1 MVLSDSLNL
10 PHPVVKD
17 GGITA
22 SRAGRRAVSLLSPLP
37 APAGF
42 LRGARLP
49 WDVADPRCHA
59 EPVRGADGGSEDPP
73 GGWREPKVLLA
84 TQGWGVEQGTPAHR
98 RKEHP
103 GVPGPGLGVLTPV
116 VLLPKQLHA
125 VTFLSVGYVRLPMVF
140 VFPVPFVAETSVCK
154 LLLGT
159 LAELLSFPS
168 SPQSLA
174 AFGHGGE
181 VPSPGCTPQA
191 CSEPARPAVSGLH
204 QNP

>member
-1 MVLSDSLNL
+1 ML
-10 PHPVVKD
+10 
-17 GGITA
+17 
-22 SRAGRRAVSLLSPLP
+22 LP
-37 APAGF
+37 A
-42 LRGARLP
+42 
-49 WDVADPRCHA
+49 
-59 EPVRGADGGSEDPP
+59 
-73 GGWREPKVLLA
+73 
-84 TQGWGVEQGTPAHR
+84 QGWGVEQGTPAHR

-168 SPQSLA
+168 SPQSLWA
-174 AFGHGGE
+174 WRRG
-181 VPSPGCTPQA
+181 P
-191 CSEPARPAVSGLH
+191 EPRLH
-204 QNP
+204 TTGML